1 MHKLSTGPYETF
13 ANLSDAMIDVL
24 LEVPHLQSGNIMV
37 EFIKRINVKFRSI
50 ANVSHI

>member
-1 MHKLSTGPYETF
+1 MF
-13 ANLSDAMIDVL
+13 ANLGGTAIHVL

-37 EFIKRINVKFRSI
+37 ELIKRVNVKFRSI